1 MLSSALLSFVVEIFL
16 VNFGFSIGSNLG
28 PLFPFIFCFL
38 PLYSGFLGGL
48 GGPFWLVTRHILIG
62 EDELSALLI
71 FVFFFP
77 ESLKSVFVRVKAFPK
92 C

>member
-16 VNFGFSIGSNLG
+16 VNFGFSIGSHLG

-38 PLYSGFLGGL
+38 PLYSGFFWGGGL

-62 EDELSALLI
+62 EDELCSAHI
-71 FVFFFP
+71 YVFLSREP
-77 ESLKSVFVRVKAFPK
+77 QISI